1 MPSNRVALS
10 GNSRQ
15 RVSRL
20 PARPVVP
27 VVEYG
32 KVAED
37 VPDRRR
43 PPTALLRPLGRVRAE
58 AKEDKGGAR

>member
-1 MPSNRVALS
+1 MP
-10 GNSRQ
+10 
-15 RVSRL
+15 VSACQGFL
-20 PARPVVP
+20 LARVVP